1 MRKSQRHALEA
12 HGWRVGSVADF
23 LELTPEE
30 VGVVQLALRRIDA
43 PRAPRETPG
52 MPPAMAGRTSAS
64 ERRGGSARSCKPDG
78 CCRARS

>member
-1 MRKSQRHALEA
+1 MRKSKRHALEA

-30 VGVVQLALRRIDA
+30 VGVVQFALRRSDA

-52 MPPAMAGRTSAS
+52 MPPAPALTCDRPVAGQSR
-64 ERRGGSARSCKPDG
+64 
-78 CCRARS
+78 RARGR